1 MPKDH
6 YDKAYGDFVRMT
18 IINESAHKH
27 AIASLRE
34 MHEMADMLMKPPDF
48 QSPIQLYSR

>member
-18 IINESAHKH
+18 VINESAHKH
-27 AIASLRE
+27 AIVSLRE
-34 MHEMADMLMKPPDF
+34 MHEMADMLMNPPDF
-48 QSPIQLYSR
+48 QSPI